1 METCL
6 SLRQSPGWV
15 EGRARFGHPIYDPVR
30 GLLERLAQVPDWP
43 DTAGLNALGTAI
55 GRTPQTATGRRIRFV
70 APQPDAENY
79 ELRAHAH
86 GEVATRPQDWHDLF
100 NALAWFAFP
109 QTKAALN
116 AIHVSEMPRESGRR
130 GPTRDLL
137 TIFDEGGAV
146 VACAD
151 PDLVDLIHAFRWHT
165 LFWSERDRV
174 LASMRFVVF
183 GHAVLE
189 QALSPWAGI
198 SCKVLFVPVS
208 GALLA
213 APVEQLVGALDT
225 AAAAWFYAHAP
236 TASPRALAPLPVFGY
251 PGWSD
256 CSGRPEFY
264 ADTRFFR
271 PKPPTGHTGDG
282 RMVMGVGQAVAASAV
297 SGDVEESPGSA
308 ERDAG

>member
-6 SLRQSPGWV
+6 SPIPSWA
-15 EGRARFGHPIYDPVR
+15 EGRASFGHPIYDPVR

-43 DTAGLNALGTAI
+43 DTDGLNALGTAI
-55 GRTPQTATGRRIRFV
+55 NRTPHTASGHRIRFV
-70 APQPDAENY
+70 APQPDAKNY
-79 ELRAHAH
+79 ELRVHAN
-86 GEVATRPQDWHDLF
+86 GAVATRPKNWHDLF

-116 AIHVSEMPRESGRR
+116 AIHASEIPGEADRR
-130 GPTRDLL
+130 SPTRDLL

-151 PDLVDLIHAFRWHT
+151 PDLIDLIRAFRWHT

-174 LASMRFVVF
+174 LAGMRFVVF

-208 GALLA
+208 GTLLA
-213 APVEQLVGALDT
+213 APVEQLVDTLDT
-225 AAAAWFYAHAP
+225 AAAAWFNAHAQ

-256 CSGRPEFY
+256 GSARPEFY
-264 ADTRFFR
+264 ADTRYFR
-271 PKPPTGHTGDG
+271 PKPPTKHTGDG
-282 RMVMGVGQAVAASAV
+282 RMVTGVGQAVAACPV
-297 SGDVEESPGSA
+297 SERAEESPGSA
-308 ERDAG
+308 EQDAG